1 MRHSEIVEIP
11 IAEIHIA
18 NPRHRDKL
26 VFDKIVNNIDQV
38 GLKKPITVS
47 EREGDPNGARYDL
60 ICGQGRIEALLAL
73 GETTVP
79 AIIIDASKEDQFLMS
94 LIENIARRPPGD
106 NDIVREIRALRERK
120 YNSRQIA
127 TKLGLHF
134 TYISEIVHLLEHD
147 EIDLIRAVEAGRIP
161 LTVAATI
168 AKGDDKE
175 TQRVLAEAYES
186 GELRGQRLLRVRRM
200 INERYGKSRG
210 KKSAKQPA
218 KGLSVDSL
226 VREYQEHTRQQQ
238 ELVVRARAVH
248 ERLLVLVTSMTRLLA
263 DDHFAT
269 LLRAEKMDVL
279 PAILVTSNQ

>member
-1 MRHSEIVEIP
+1 MKRNEIVEIP
-11 IAEIHIA
+11 IAEIRIV

-38 GLKKPITVS
+38 GLKRPITVA
-47 EREGDPNGARYDL
+47 EREGYSDGARYDL
-60 ICGQGRIEALLAL
+60 VCGQGRIEALLAL

-79 AIIIDASKEDQFLMS
+79 AIIVEASKDEQLLMS
-94 LIENIARRPPGD
+94 LVENIARRPPGE
-106 NDIVREIRALRERK
+106 NDIVREIRTLRGRN

-134 TYISEIVHLLEHD
+134 TYISEIVRLLEHD

-186 GELRGQRLLRVRRM
+186 GELRGQRLLRVRRI
-200 INERYGKSRG
+200 INQRYGRSRG
-210 KKSAKQPA
+210 KKSAKRPA
-218 KGLSVDSL
+218 RELSVDSL

-238 ELVVRARAVH
+238 ELVARARAVH
-248 ERLLVLVTSMTRLLA
+248 ERLLVLVTSVTRLLA
-263 DDHFAT
+263 DEHFAT
-269 LLRAEKMDVL
+269 LLRAENMDAL
-279 PAILVTSNQ
+279 PAVLVTSNQ

>member
-47 EREGDPNGARYDL
+47 AREGQSDGARYDL
-60 ICGQGRIEALLAL
+60 VCGQGRIEALLAL

-79 AIIIDASKEDQFLMS
+79 AIIIDAPKEEQFLMS
-94 LIENIARRPPGD
+94 LVENIARRPPGE

-120 YNSRQIA
+120 YNSKQIA

-134 TYISEIVHLLEHD
+134 TYISEIVRLLEHD

-200 INERYGKSRG
+200 INERYGKRRNE
-210 KKSAKQPA
+210 KSTRQAKE
-218 KGLSVDSL
+218 LSVDTL
-226 VREYQEHTRQQQ
+226 VREYQEHTREQQ
-238 ELVVRARAVH
+238 ELVARARTVH
-248 ERLLVLVTSMTRLLA
+248 ERLLILVTSMTRLLT
-263 DDHFAT
+263 DEHFAT
-269 LLRAEKMDVL
+269 LLRAEKMDAL
-279 PAILVTSNQ
+279 PAVLVTSNQ